1 MIKISNSTNE
11 YWFVGGTSLNQ
22 YCWSINTYAA
32 GRAVPVLRGNNIQV
46 AYVPGQIH
54 RQKYPDSRTLD
65 FTMFVAA
72 VDPTTDQ
79 PPTQAQKLMFSNN
92 VKSLQRLFYNY
103 SSSMAG
109 NQLPLTRQWY
119 YSLPVNLGQP
129 SGVPTMVQATAQ
141 AEIAGDLQLTMNGPH
156 AASLTVSLLL
166 ADPYFYGP
174 SITGTAAV
182 NSSASNVINTGDDMA
197 AYFNNTVTLYG
208 PLQYPKLLNST
219 TSPNTWL
226 QLNTV
231 ILAGDSVTFDIANFT
246 AYRASDGANLSGLL
260 THSGTTRWMS
270 YYPGA
275 NSISLTSENSG
286 DTGSATLSFVPPY
299 V

>member
-1 MIKISNSTNE
+1 MTNSDNE

-22 YCWSINTYAA
+22 FCWGINTFAA
-32 GRAVPVLRGNNIQV
+32 GRAVPVMRGNNIQV
-46 AYVPGQIH
+46 AYVPGQIY

-65 FTMFVAA
+65 FSMFVAA

-79 PPTQAQKLMFSNN
+79 PPTSAQKLMFSNN
-92 VKSLQRLFYNY
+92 VKTLQKLFYNY
-103 SSSMAG
+103 SSQMAG

-119 YSLPVNLGQP
+119 YTLPVSIGIP
-129 SGVPTMVQATAQ
+129 TGVPTMVQATAM

-174 SITGTAAV
+174 SITGSVPV
-182 NSSASNVINTGDDMA
+182 NSSAVSVINTGDDIA

-208 PLQYPKLLNST
+208 PLQYPKFLNST
-219 TSPNTWL
+219 TEPNSWF

-231 ILAGDSVTFDIANFT
+231 ILAGDSVTFDIAGFT
-246 AYRASDGANLSGLL
+246 AYRASDGANLSGLV

-270 YYPGA
+270 YAPGT
-275 NSISLTSENSG
+275 NSLTLMSNNSG
-286 DTGSATLSFVPPY
+286 DTGTAAFSFVPPY

>member
-1 MIKISNSTNE
+1 MTNSTNE

-46 AYVPGQIH
+46 AYIPGQIH

-72 VDPTTDQ
+72 IDPTTDQ

-92 VKSLQRLFYNY
+92 VRTLQRLFYNY
-103 SSSMAG
+103 NSQVAG
-109 NQLPLTRQWY
+109 QQIPLTRQWY
-119 YSLPVNLGQP
+119 YSLPINIGMPQ
-129 SGVPTMVQATAQ
+129 GVPTMVQATAM

-174 SITGTAAV
+174 AITGSVTV
-182 NSSASNVINTGDDMA
+182 NNGASSVVNTGDDVA
-197 AYFNNTVTLYG
+197 AYFNNSVTLYG
-208 PLQYPKLLNST
+208 PLQFPRLLNST
-219 TSPNTWL
+219 TDPDTWF

-231 ILAGDSVTFDIANFT
+231 ILAGDSVTLDIANFT

-270 YYPGA
+270 YYPGSNNIVL
-275 NSISLTSENSG
+275 NSNNSG
-286 DTGSATLSFVPPY
+286 DTGTATFSFVPPY
-299 V
+299 I